1 MNIKTLFFA
10 TCRDIVGERE
20 ASLEM
25 AEDTTVRDLIELIS
39 SEHPSFR
46 SMESSL
52 MISVNQTYVDRMEVL
67 NDGDEVAFIPPVSGG

>member
-1 MNIKTLFFA
+1 M
-10 TCRDIVGERE
+10 VEG
-20 ASLEM
+20 
-25 AEDTTVRDLIELIS
+25 TTVRDLIELIS

-52 MISVNQTYVDRMEVL
+52 MVSVNQTYVDRMELL

>member
-20 ASLEM
+20 VFLEM

-52 MISVNQTYVDRMEVL
+52 MVSVNQTYVDRMELL

>member
-20 ASLEM
+20 VSLEM
-25 AEDTTVRDLIELIS
+25 AEGTTVRDLIELIS

-52 MISVNQTYVDRMEVL
+52 MVSVNQTYVDRMEVL

>member
-1 MNIKTLFFA
+1 
-10 TCRDIVGERE
+10 
-20 ASLEM
+20 M

>member
-20 ASLEM
+20 VSLEM
-25 AEDTTVRDLIELIS
+25 AEDPTVRDLIELIS

-52 MISVNQTYVDRMEVL
+52 MISVIQTYVDRMEVL

>member
-20 ASLEM
+20 VSLEM
-25 AEDTTVRDLIELIS
+25 VEGTTVRDLIELIS

-52 MISVNQTYVDRMEVL
+52 MVSVNQTYVDRMELL

>member
-1 MNIKTLFFA
+1 MHIKTLFFA

-20 ASLEM
+20 VSREM
-25 AEDTTVRDLIELIS
+25 VEGTTVRDLIELIS

-52 MISVNQTYVDRMEVL
+52 MVSVNQTYVDRMELL